1 MKNNS
6 LANNVRPS
14 CPSRPSIFAEVEA
27 VKEQV
32 EFDCFARFI
41 TDKDGEP
48 RLDRNGNKMTRT
60 DPIYEEVCLIVAEVN
75 LLNSDGI
82 MKISGSELST
92 FIVQEVYSRLTFEHV
107 ETVVR
112 KFQQV
117 SAPIYNKKAYLR
129 TALYNSVFEAQSDI
143 TNQIAQ
149 DFHGFF
155 D

>member
-6 LANNVRPS
+6 CVDNVRPS
-14 CPSRPSIFAEVEA
+14 RLSRPSIFAEVEA

-32 EFDCFARFI
+32 EFYCFARFI
-41 TDKDGEP
+41 TDKDGKP

-75 LLNSDGI
+75 LLNPDGI
-82 MKISGSELST
+82 IKISGSELST

-129 TALYNSVFEAQSDI
+129 TALYNSVFEAQSNI
-143 TNQIAQ
+143 TNQLAQ

-155 D
+155 R